1 MTSLPRPPPRAHRA
15 AGDTGI
21 GNDNPGDYWTDFY
34 GNRRA
39 PSYLVD
45 GVDCRDFEDEPCR
58 LYSRARDVVAGLIDN
73 GVDLVVHAGDL
84 DYESA
89 PKMWRHFVDETI
101 IDQGVG
107 YLAAKGNH
115 DADGFD
121 DVEQLWSGPFY
132 TLVPIRPRSRGARRS
147 SRTFLFLPACVSLRP
162 SLAFDPR
169 RPRLSTPTD
178 APLPELRPDVGS
190 RGKLPSG
197 PEGYA
202 AILSDTVPAGASCE
216 GKYGE
221 AMACEY
227 GGVTIVLSAVG
238 VDQAGESANRDHYAF
253 IDDALRKSA
262 SRWKICAWHMT
273 MANMQVSYK
282 GDSVGWGAYEICR
295 KHGAFIVTGHAHTYS
310 RTRELKRFGTKRWSH
325 TSEDIQ
331 TNGPDDDVVH
341 LRRVLLTL
349 VPIRPRSRGERRS
362 LRAFLP
368 GVSLRPPL
376 AFNPDTPRRLS
387 TPPDAFQL
395 HPDDAALYG
404 TTLISPGE
412 NGTAGVAVV
421 GIGGYKNEEQLKSA
435 PHWSKV
441 YSSKCLP
448 NDDACEEAPEANKF
462 GALMCDF
469 DDLSENAR
477 AECWTVTTSGAFY
490 TLVPI
495 RPRWRCGRRS
505 LRTLPV
511 ASLRPPPAF
520 KTRPRRLSTPTDAY
534 ELQPDIRLYGTAL
547 REARDGAYEAKL
559 VSVPGRQV
567 LPRRGTAP

>member
-21 GNDNPGDYWTDFY
+21 WNDNPGDYCTDFY

-45 GVDCRDFEDEPCR
+45 CVDCRDFEDEPCR

-115 DADGFD
+115 DTDGFD

-202 AILSDTVPAGASCE
+202 AMLSDTVPAGASCE

-238 VDQAGESANRDHYAF
+238 VDKGGESANRDHYAF

-295 KHGAFIVTGHAHTYS
+295 KHGAFIVTGHAHTY
-310 RTRELKRFGTKRWSH
+310 
-325 TSEDIQ
+325 
-331 TNGPDDDVVH
+331 
-341 LRRVLLTL
+341 
-349 VPIRPRSRGERRS
+349 
-362 LRAFLP
+362 
-368 GVSLRPPL
+368 
-376 AFNPDTPRRLS
+376 
-387 TPPDAFQL
+387 
-395 HPDDAALYG
+395 
-404 TTLISPGE
+404 
-412 NGTAGVAVV
+412 
-421 GIGGYKNEEQLKSA
+421 
-435 PHWSKV
+435 
-441 YSSKCLP
+441 
-448 NDDACEEAPEANKF
+448 
-462 GALMCDF
+462 
-469 DDLSENAR
+469 
-477 AECWTVTTSGAFY
+477 
-490 TLVPI
+490 
-495 RPRWRCGRRS
+495 
-505 LRTLPV
+505 
-511 ASLRPPPAF
+511 
-520 KTRPRRLSTPTDAY
+520 
-534 ELQPDIRLYGTAL
+534 
-547 REARDGAYEAKL
+547 
-559 VSVPGRQV
+559 
-567 LPRRGTAP
+567 